1 MGDTGQHHN
10 AAMIRQLINQT
21 CNQNEVS
28 NMIGQKLKFQVE
40 FLLQFRQCHDSGIG
54 DNAIE
59 PVITRPD
66 LINCTIDAT
75 WIRQFTGQWNG
86 VPRHLCADLTSVLKR
101 SRQRN
106 HAGAS

>member
-1 MGDTGQHHN
+1 MPWHVHFFSGEVIKLNTIMVSAFMRNTGQHHN
-10 AAMIRQLINQT
+10 TAMIRQLINQA

-59 PVITRPD
+59 PEIT
-66 LINCTIDAT
+66 
-75 WIRQFTGQWNG
+75 
-86 VPRHLCADLTSVLKR
+86 
-101 SRQRN
+101 
-106 HAGAS
+106 